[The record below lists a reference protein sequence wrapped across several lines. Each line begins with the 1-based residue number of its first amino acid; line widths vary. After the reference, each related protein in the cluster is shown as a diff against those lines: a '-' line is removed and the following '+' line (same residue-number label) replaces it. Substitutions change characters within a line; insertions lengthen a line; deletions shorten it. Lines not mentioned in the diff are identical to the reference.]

1 MERIHSKQKIDA
13 TAEARTQAAEN
24 FIKAYANTYQH
35 GGFFDNTIAA
45 KSIIAATDVGFFKE
59 LLEEYGIE
67 PSEQIQKIIAEN
79 EEPEKEKDP
88 EEKTPLTEV
97 EKETL
102 RRKEEIEANVYHQIE
117 DEDGN
122 VKVVN
127 SVPPR
132 PDGSIST
139 LFFGAGL
146 GGDDIEAIIKGEMPV
161 PKYLRPAQW
170 DELFGDCITLMVH
183 LKKWL

>member
-1 MERIHSKQKIDA
+1 MALKQTRTIKAITNMALQNGEDSLQAKIDA

-79 EEPEKEKDP
+79 EEPEKKKILKRKRP
-88 EEKTPLTEV
+88 LQKLKKKRYEEKKRL
-97 EKETL
+97 KQM
-102 RRKEEIEANVYHQIE
+102 Y
-117 DEDGN
+117 
-122 VKVVN
+122 
-127 SVPPR
+127 
-132 PDGSIST
+132 
-139 LFFGAGL
+139 
-146 GGDDIEAIIKGEMPV
+146 
-161 PKYLRPAQW
+161 
-170 DELFGDCITLMVH
+170 ITR
-183 LKKWL
+183 